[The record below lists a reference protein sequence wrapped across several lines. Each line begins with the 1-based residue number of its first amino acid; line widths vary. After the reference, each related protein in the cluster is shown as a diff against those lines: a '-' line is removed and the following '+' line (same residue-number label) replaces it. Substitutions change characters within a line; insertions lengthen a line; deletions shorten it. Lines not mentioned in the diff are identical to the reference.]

1 MNQPLI
7 VKLDSENYL
16 IWKNQLLNVIVIN
29 ELDDFIDKSQ
39 PYPTRFLNLQQQ
51 IIYPEYLIWQRYN
64 RVLMSWLYASLSED
78 TMT

>member
-16 IWKNQLLNVIVIN
+16 IWKNQLLNVIVTN
-29 ELDDFIDKSQ
+29 ELNDFIDESQ

-51 IIYPEYLIWQRYN
+51 IINLDYLIWQRYN
-64 RVLMSWLYASLSED
+64 RVLMSWLYASLSQD
-78 TMT
+78 TMA

>member
-16 IWKNQLLNVIVIN
+16 IWKNQLLNVIVTN
-29 ELDDFIDKSQ
+29 ELNDFIDESQ

-51 IIYPEYLIWQRYN
+51 IINPKYLIW
-64 RVLMSWLYASLSED
+64 
-78 TMT
+78 